1 MRLTGKDTTVN
12 ETPLK
17 MSQFGA
23 KLMCFHFSE
32 IWTFAAKKYFLN
44 YSFLFISQNCSLSC
58 LRNNVFLSNNN
69 DTTFYCIL
77 FSSPFF
83 SEDQKIQEGNEFKVV
98 IWHLPILKIKW
109 DFLSDFQ
116 PLWGYKRDT
125 EKKFYYLNCSRQIA
139 CL

>member
-17 MSQFGA
+17 MSHFGA

-58 LRNNVFLSNNN
+58 LKNNHFFSPIIMILRYTAFYFQAHFSPRIKNSRKRMNSKLSSDIFRFLIPIRSNPEKKEKQQQNFWHFN
-69 DTTFYCIL
+69 IPR
-77 FSSPFF
+77 SSPM
-83 SEDQKIQEGNEFKVV
+83 G
-98 IWHLPILKIKW
+98 
-109 DFLSDFQ
+109 
-116 PLWGYKRDT
+116 
-125 EKKFYYLNCSRQIA
+125 
-139 CL
+139 